1 MHMLDFCISQVLWT
15 PEYLSENFRY
25 IQPLVPLSELHQQRE
40 CNLEYHRDIHGKSIR
55 AIRGNMVSANY
66 RSCLEYNNT
75 LIFKKTETYLNTIFF
90 LHVENLFKYKIIT
103 RGVFSNKNLF
113 SFSNISFPLKN

>member
-40 CNLEYHRDIHGKSIR
+40 CNLEYHRDIHGKFIH

-66 RSCLEYNNT
+66 RSCLE
-75 LIFKKTETYLNTIFF
+75 I
-90 LHVENLFKYKIIT
+90 
-103 RGVFSNKNLF
+103 
-113 SFSNISFPLKN
+113 